1 MKNLLTK
8 MFTKPTPQELAMR
21 ELVEAKRAKLE
32 AETGRDWATSVVAY
46 NTARIERLEA
56 YLKEAV

>member
-1 MKNLLTK
+1 MKHQILK
-8 MFTKPTPQELAMR
+8 MFTKPTPAELAMR
-21 ELVEAKRAKLE
+21 ELVEARRAKLE

-56 YLKEAV
+56 YLREVV